1 MSETSNWKLGCAE
14 VMCSWQPRDGFLR
27 DIEAGVASL
36 AVQIAGERQ
45 RHPPRAA
52 ADVEHRFVRLQPTQ
66 VDQIPDEFSTDFLVG
81 AADELSQGF
90 WRQRLG
96 GATVG

>member
-1 MSETSNWKLGCAE
+1 MRRGDVLLA
-14 VMCSWQPRDGFLR
+14 PRDGFLR
-27 DIEAGVASL
+27 DIEAGLASL